1 MPTASMPFSLA
12 SYRDQLRQFPAITYA
27 EYRDIPDDDVRL
39 DIARKNK
46 VISTDTYNRT
56 MSHIKGPRGRRPE
69 AYTLTFRR
77 STNGRYLVAS
87 GLRRAVQ
94 EALGPT
100 FTHGEIDFA
109 RDFYADQRARGGN
122 GFFDEAMWRDV
133 VERHGGRLPLRVR
146 AVADGTV
153 LLPGEPVA
161 SVEGPGEL
169 AAHLEPL
176 LLRTFY
182 ETAVTTDAVE
192 LLLGVG
198 KDRVVEAG
206 KRAAISE
213 EDHVRALRALAV
225 AGIRQTSNDTAAL
238 VVPELLTAG
247 TTAHRFLA
255 CYDTELEAMEAAIA
269 ACDRV
274 TLLVDLIE
282 PKAGIEKIIALKRKH
297 RGTGKAIFMRLDSGD
312 LADQARYAF
321 SRLREE
327 GMLDPALDR
336 ISIADVSRPEDLE
349 RLDAAVRE
357 SGIDPR
363 QFVSYVTGQLLVMQD
378 KTRNALSGAYK
389 LTEVDGRPTGKL
401 AAGTG
406 KGAIPGRLNVEI
418 RDRERLIVLD
428 GEPAAGRRLLAPV
441 YDGGRLLYAGDDRRA
456 VADAA
461 AVLAGSFASRLLPAR
476 RSAAVEEAV
485 ARVEERFLA
494 QIPLAQIPLTQISL
508 RQVPGSV
515 A

>member
-1 MPTASMPFSLA
+1 MPFQLA
-12 SYRDQLRQFPAITYA
+12 AYRDQLRQFPAITYA

-56 MSHIKGPRGRRPE
+56 MNHIKGPRGRRPE

-77 STNGRYLVAS
+77 SANGRYLVAN
-87 GLRRAVQ
+87 GVRRAVKD
-94 EALGPT
+94 ALAPT

-109 RDFYADQRARGGN
+109 RDFYADQQARGGN
-122 GFFDEAMWRDV
+122 GFFDEAMWREV
-133 VERHGGRLPLRVR
+133 VDRHGGRLPLRVR

-176 LLRTFY
+176 LLRSFY

-192 LLLGVG
+192 LQLGIG

-225 AGIRQTSNDTAAL
+225 AGIRATSNDTAAL
-238 VVPELLTAG
+238 VVPELVTAG

-321 SRLREE
+321 RRLREE
-327 GMLDPALDR
+327 GMLDPVLDR
-336 ISIADVSRPEDLE
+336 ISIADVSRPADLE
-349 RLDAAVRE
+349 RLDAAIRE
-357 SGIDPR
+357 AGVDPR

-389 LTEVDGRPTGKL
+389 LTEADGRPTGKL
-401 AAGTG
+401 AGGSG

-418 RDRERLIVLD
+418 RAGERVIVLD
-428 GEPAAGRRLLAPV
+428 DEPPEGRRLLAPV
-441 YDGGRLLYAGDDRRA
+441 YDRGRLLYEEDDRGA
-456 VADAA
+456 VAAA
-461 AVLAGSFASRLLPAR
+461 AAALAASFADRLLPAR
-476 RSAAVEEAV
+476 RSAAVEKAAAGVEA
-485 ARVEERFLA
+485 RFLA
-494 QIPLAQIPLTQISL
+494 QISL
-508 RQVPGSV
+508 RPIPGP
-515 A
+515 AA